1 MTDPIL
7 MDDTAFVL
15 PKLIEAGLREAI
27 LKVFPDVD
35 PDVIQLQV
43 CANPKFGDYR

>member
-1 MTDPIL
+1 MTDPKF
-7 MDDTAFVL
+7 MDDTVFVL

-35 PDVIQLQV
+35 PG
-43 CANPKFGDYR
+43 GDTASGLC